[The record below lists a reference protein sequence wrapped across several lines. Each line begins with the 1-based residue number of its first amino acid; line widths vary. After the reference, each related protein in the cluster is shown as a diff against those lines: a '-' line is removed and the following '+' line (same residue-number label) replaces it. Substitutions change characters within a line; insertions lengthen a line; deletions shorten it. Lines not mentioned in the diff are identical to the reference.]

1 MKLSKKLLSLL
12 ALTIFTVASVAMV
25 KMEATSWS
33 VDKSHSSI
41 NFEVRH
47 FFAKV
52 PGAFED
58 YSANVNFSPE
68 NLEESSIDV
77 TIQVASINTKN
88 ERRDGHLMSP
98 DFFNAEEFPTIS
110 FSSDRI
116 EAIGNNE
123 FVAYGTLTI
132 KDVSRDFELPFTLL
146 GVQENPFREN
156 GLVAGISSEF
166 QLLRNDFGVGT
177 GDWVSDAVVG
187 NEVDVTLNV
196 ELNATT
202 APSASGESK

>member
-1 MKLSKKLLSLL
+1 MKLSKKIFSFFAL
-12 ALTIFTVASVAMV
+12 AIFTVASVAMV
-25 KMEATSWS
+25 KMEATPWS

-58 YSANVNFSPE
+58 YSANVNFSPD
-68 NLEESSIDV
+68 NLEESSLDV

-88 ERRDGHLMSP
+88 ERRDGHLQSA
-98 DFFNAEEFPTIS
+98 DFFNASEYPTITFTS
-110 FSSDRI
+110 ERI
-116 EAIGNNE
+116 ESTGDNN

-132 KDVSRDFELPFTLL
+132 KDVSKDFELPFTLL
-146 GVQENPFREN
+146 GVQDNPFREN
-156 GLVAGISSEF
+156 ALVAGISSEF

-187 NEVDVTLNV
+187 NEVDITLNV
-196 ELNATT
+196 ELNAT
-202 APSASGESK
+202 K

>member
-1 MKLSKKLLSLL
+1 MNLSRKLFSFFAL
-12 ALTIFTVASVAMV
+12 AIFTVASVAMV

-33 VDKSHSSI
+33 VDKSHSSV

-58 YSANVNFSPE
+58 YTADVKFSPD

-77 TIQVASINTKN
+77 SIQVASINTKN
-88 ERRDGHLMSP
+88 ERRDGHLQSG
-98 DFFNAEEFPTIS
+98 DFFNASEYPAITFT
-110 FSSDRI
+110 SDRI
-116 EAIGNNE
+116 ESTGDNT

-132 KDVSRDFELPFTLL
+132 KDVSKDFELPFTLL
-146 GVQENPFREN
+146 GVQDNPFREN
-156 GLVAGISSEF
+156 TLVAGISSEF

-196 ELNATT
+196 ELNAT
-202 APSASGESK
+202 K

>member
-1 MKLSKKLLSLL
+1 MKLSKKLFSLFAL
-12 ALTIFTVASVAMV
+12 AIFTVASVAMV
-25 KMEATSWS
+25 KMEATPWT

-58 YSANVNFSPE
+58 YSATVNFSPD

-88 ERRDGHLMSP
+88 ERRDGHLQSA
-98 DFFNAEEFPTIS
+98 DFFNASEYPTITFTS
-110 FSSDRI
+110 NRI
-116 EAIGNNE
+116 EAAGDNN

-132 KDVSRDFELPFTLL
+132 KDVSKDFELPFTLL
-146 GVQENPFREN
+146 GVQDNPFREN
-156 GLVAGISSEF
+156 ALVAGISSEF

-187 NEVDVTLNV
+187 NEVDITLNV
-196 ELNATT
+196 ELNAT
-202 APSASGESK
+202 K